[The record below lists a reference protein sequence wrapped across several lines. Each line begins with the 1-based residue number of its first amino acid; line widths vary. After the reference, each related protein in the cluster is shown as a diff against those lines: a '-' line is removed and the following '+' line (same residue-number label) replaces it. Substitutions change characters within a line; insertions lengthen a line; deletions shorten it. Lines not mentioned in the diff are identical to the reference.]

1 MKNFL
6 ASVVLVVVLLVG
18 GIYYFVVKDGKSNSP
33 AGLATV
39 TVNGY
44 VHIGPTCPVVQIGRE
59 EERQD
64 KPYAV
69 SIEVHY
75 PNERLYKIIKSS
87 AAGTFSIA
95 LPVGEYIL
103 RPQVANVLPACE
115 EERIVVVK
123 GKTLNVDIS
132 CDSGIR

>member
-6 ASVVLVVVLLVG
+6 VLVILIMILLVG
-18 GIYYFVVKDGKSNSP
+18 GFYYFVLREEELNSP
-33 AGLATV
+33 AGLITV
-39 TVNGY
+39 KGF
-44 VHIGPTCPVVQIGRE
+44 VHIGPTCPVVQVGRE
-59 EERQD
+59 EECRD
-64 KPYAV
+64 RPYAV

-75 PNERLYKIIKSS
+75 PNKGLYKIIKSS

-103 RPQVANVLPACE
+103 RPQVANVLLACE
-115 EERIVVVK
+115 EKRIVVMK